1 MNFKPLYDNVLL
13 KRVEAVQKT
22 KSGLYIPDSAKEKP
36 LEGKIVAL
44 GTGKVLEDGK
54 ILPLTVKVGDHV
66 LFGKYAGTEL
76 KLDGEEYLLVKE
88 SDLLGIIG

>member
-54 ILPLTVKVGDHV
+54 ILALTVKIGDHV

-76 KLDGEEYLLVKE
+76 KLDEEEYLLLKE

>member
-1 MNFKPLYDNVLL
+1 MNLKPLYDNVLL

-36 LEGKIVAL
+36 LEGKIIAL
-44 GTGKVLEDGK
+44 GSGKILEDGK
-54 ILPLTVKVGDHV
+54 ILPLTVKVGDFV